1 MDYLFYKLY
10 RASQRSSVPEIAGLL
25 AELIFTICLS
35 FNLLAIITLLKK
47 IKAIDFYPSKNGFI
61 IIAVGIFIV
70 TSLIFFVGSR
80 YKRIIEKYEGEER
93 KSRLRGNFFVTM
105 YLILS
110 FAFLLGVAF
119 YKPGVI

>member
-35 FNLLAIITLLKK
+35 FNLLAVITLLKK
-47 IKAIDFYPSKNGFI
+47 IEAIDFYPSKNGFI

-70 TSLIFFVGSR
+70 TSLIFFVGSFSIQTYYR
-80 YKRIIEKYEGEER
+80 KVRRRGEKI
-93 KSRLRGNFFVTM
+93 KTRGNFIVTM
-105 YLILS
+105 YVILS
-110 FAFLLGVAF
+110 FAFLL
-119 YKPGVI
+119 